1 MVSALF
7 CDKVMP
13 DDSTYSAKTA
23 AQAPFLATMRELV
36 RTYQAFSAYSEA
48 FVRQF
53 DLTPA
58 QFDVVA
64 TLGNT
69 TGLCMSDIG
78 DRTLITK
85 GTLTGV
91 IDRLEKK
98 NLVVRE
104 VPADDRR
111 SVIVKLTATGEA
123 LFEEA
128 FPAHIADLKAHFDQL
143 EPSELELLQVL
154 LRRLRQA
161 F

>member
-1 MVSALF
+1 M
-7 CDKVMP
+7 
-13 DDSTYSAKTA
+13 
-23 AQAPFLATMRELV
+23 ATMRELV

-48 FVRQF
+48 HVRQF

-58 QFDVVA
+58 QFDVIA

-69 TGLCMSDIG
+69 SGMSMGEIG
-78 DRTLITK
+78 EKTLITK

-98 NLVVRE
+98 QLVYRD

-111 SVIVKLTATGEA
+111 SVIVRLTEAGVA
-123 LFEEA
+123 LFNQV
-128 FPAHIADLKAHFDQL
+128 FPAHLTDLKQRFEQL
-143 EPSELELLQVL
+143 EPSELELLRVL
-154 LRRLRQA
+154 LSRLRQV